1 MLNYSGDL
9 GLNRL
14 TARELQE
21 LALWQDW
28 LQKFYRDVPA
38 RRLLALTIVEHTA
51 TLLQYVEADVC
62 RTLASS
68 HCLLVF
74 EDYITEHSEVFTEGD
89 VTQCFLAETI
99 FNPFSSAMRASLSPL
114 LTAIPQKAE
123 VRVLNDA
130 RQLAAIVHE
139 MQGAPTNP
147 DHFLHTHLL
156 TEPGFS
162 LAGRLCEG
170 AR

>member
-1 MLNYSGDL
+1 
-9 GLNRL
+9 
-14 TARELQE
+14 
-21 LALWQDW
+21 
-28 LQKFYRDVPA
+28 
-38 RRLLALTIVEHTA
+38 
-51 TLLQYVEADVC
+51 
-62 RTLASS
+62 
-68 HCLLVF
+68 
-74 EDYITEHSEVFTEGD
+74 
-89 VTQCFLAETI
+89 
-99 FNPFSSAMRASLSPL
+99 MRASLSPL
-114 LTAIPQKAE
+114 LTAIPQKDYRLAE